1 MASLL
6 VICEISYERVVCWQ
20 KKKKECVEKF
30 CFKATSYELRTG
42 TVDQNDKLND
52 REKIPLKNASLKEPP
67 DLKSKAPKSNSKNVM
82 HVAML

>member
-1 MASLL
+1 MRGSFAGK
-6 VICEISYERVVCWQ
+6 R
-20 KKKKECVEKF
+20 KKRKGVEKF